1 MKTKLFIIIPLIFL
15 LISSCKKHEDNEL
28 PAATQ
33 TGANTFGCKINGV
46 NWVANGSNDSFYPQA
61 LQGGI
66 RVIDT
71 SLSGTLNQFKRQLL
85 IRAYNKD
92 KSSFNLVIGKEPF
105 ANTYLIN
112 KTTIPEPAE
121 SNYIN
126 YGAFSGMGG
135 WYMTDSTHQGS
146 ITITYYN
153 ESRCI
158 VAGTFQFDAVN
169 KNTGEVIHVTEGR
182 FDRYLCK
189 Q

>member
-1 MKTKLFIIIPLIFL
+1 MTTKLFIIIPLIFL

-28 PAATQ
+28 PPATQ

-46 NWVANGSNDSFYPQA
+46 NWVANGNNDSFYPQA

-66 RVIDT
+66 DAVDT
-71 SLSGTLNQFKRQLL
+71 SLGGTKNEFKRQLFFS
-85 IRAYNKD
+85 AYNLNRT
-92 KSSFNLVIGKEPF
+92 SFDLVLGREPF
-105 ANTYLIN
+105 VGTYLFN
-112 KTTIPEPAE
+112 KTTRPEPAE

-135 WYMTDSTHQGS
+135 WFMTDSTNQGS